1 MGMAACRAGGLPPSR
16 LAAGAGCQIHTI
28 PLCFM
33 KSKEIRLRRMATSDS
48 IFLDSQI
55 SIKPNVGIM
64 GMAARPAGGLPPG
77 RLAAAAGCH
86 FHTNPLGLT
95 KTKAISLKRV
105 EPSDSI
111 LMDLRIPTNPKVA
124 VWGGAGG
131 LANWRYPKGSQ
142 ADPEGAQR

>member
-1 MGMAACRAGGLPPSR
+1 MAARPAGGLPPSR
-16 LAAGAGCQIHTI
+16 LAAGAGCHFHTI
-28 PLCFM
+28 PLGFM

-86 FHTNPLGLT
+86 LHTNPLRFDETQG
-95 KTKAISLKRV
+95 
-105 EPSDSI
+105 
-111 LMDLRIPTNPKVA
+111 NQ
-124 VWGGAGG
+124 
-131 LANWRYPKGSQ
+131 SQ
-142 ADPEGAQR
+142 KSGN